1 MLPVQRKQASVA
13 SPYMR
18 GNLDDAERRAESSAA
33 DELRVSHNQN
43 QFFAANDCAKI
54 EWLER
59 FDMRAMTRRAIP
71 RARLVAV
78 GTPRN
83 ETRQRN
89 RMAMNSSNIVSA

>member
-1 MLPVQRKQASVA
+1 MTR
-13 SPYMR
+13 
-18 GNLDDAERRAESSAA
+18 SAA
-33 DELRVSHNQN
+33 PNQRGGRASSFATIKIN
-43 QFFAANDCAKI
+43 VFAANDCAKI

-71 RARLVAV
+71 RARLVAI

-89 RMAMNSSNIVSA
+89 RMAMNSNNIVRA